1 MKRRTSGGIYNT
13 ALSANCLY
21 DNRISN
27 LFYYSPNFVFIGR
40 YSHPTTTMSLRNPER
55 GLFSVKGLIFTLG
68 LIASFIFIAVL
79 YGAIIRP
86 GAEKAALASNYG
98 VEAGSSFSNIFIV
111 LKDYEQQ
118 MCLSLFLW
126 GIMILIYKFYLL
138 NTEAKVLGRFA
149 PVSEG
154 IDAAPEVELLD
165 GARSIS
171 RKRAGKLSEEIESK
185 GDSPEL
191 KNKIIP
197 YVLAR
202 GLERYHMTG
211 SVPEATETIMGRL
224 EVAAEQ
230 QESELSMLRY
240 LVWAIPSIGFIGT
253 VRGIGIALQ
262 RADEALQGD
271 ISGVTSALG
280 VAFNSTLV
288 ALFISI
294 ILMLMIHLLQ
304 GGQEG
309 LILRIQTFC
318 REQLIDKLF
327 DHTHGEIDHEA
338 KETLDSEPPASE
350 SE

>member
-1 MKRRTSGGIYNT
+1 
-13 ALSANCLY
+13 
-21 DNRISN
+21 
-27 LFYYSPNFVFIGR
+27 
-40 YSHPTTTMSLRNPER
+40 MSLRNPER

-68 LIASFIFIAVL
+68 LIASFIFVGVI
-79 YGAIIRP
+79 YGILIRP
-86 GAEKAALASNYG
+86 GANKAALANSYG
-98 VEAGSSFSNIFIV
+98 VDVGSSFSSLFVI

-118 MCLSLFLW
+118 ICLSLFLW
-126 GIMILIYKFYLL
+126 GVMILVYKFILL
-138 NTEAKVLGRFA
+138 RNETQILGRFA
-149 PVSEG
+149 PESEG
-154 IDAAPEVELLD
+154 LTTDPEVDLLQ

-171 RKRAGKLSEEIESK
+171 RQRAGELSEEIDTKSQ
-185 GDSPEL
+185 DPDL
-191 KNKIIP
+191 RNKILP
-197 YVLAR
+197 YVMSR
-202 GLERYHMTG
+202 GLERYHITG

-253 VRGIGIALQ
+253 VRGIGVALQ

-294 ILMLMIHLLQ
+294 VLMLMIHLLQ

-309 LILRIQTFC
+309 LILRLQTFC

-327 DHTHGEIDHEA
+327 DREEPEA
-338 KETLDSEPPASE
+338 RVETEPVTPKEKSSV
-350 SE
+350 

>member
-1 MKRRTSGGIYNT
+1 
-13 ALSANCLY
+13 
-21 DNRISN
+21 
-27 LFYYSPNFVFIGR
+27 
-40 YSHPTTTMSLRNPER
+40 MSLRNPER

-68 LIASFIFIAVL
+68 LIASFIFVGTI
-79 YGAIIRP
+79 YGILIRP
-86 GAEKAALASNYG
+86 GANKAALANSYG
-98 VEAGSSFSNIFIV
+98 VDVGTSFSSLYVI

-118 MCLSLFLW
+118 ICLSLFLW
-126 GIMILIYKFYLL
+126 GVMILVYKFILL
-138 NTEAKVLGRFA
+138 RNETQTLGRFA
-149 PVSEG
+149 PESEG
-154 IDAAPEVELLD
+154 LTSEPEVDLLQS
-165 GARSIS
+165 ARSIS
-171 RKRAGKLSEEIESK
+171 RQRAGQLSKEIDSK
-185 GDSPEL
+185 SQEPDL
-191 KNKIIP
+191 RNKILP
-197 YVLAR
+197 YVMAR
-202 GLERYHMTG
+202 GLERYHITG

-253 VRGIGIALQ
+253 VRGIGVALQ

-294 ILMLMIHLLQ
+294 VLMLLIHLLQ

-309 LILRIQTFC
+309 LILRLQTFC

-327 DHTHGEIDHEA
+327 DREEP
-338 KETLDSEPPASE
+338 EPEVESEPEERS
-350 SE
+350 SV